1 MNILCRVAT
10 PGSLTENEHDSKY
23 VFSHI
28 RGSIHS
34 YDHMEGEAEYSWPL
48 CKELSVALKMFSRWQ
63 MNQSAAVPLCI
74 VKYLSNE
81 TIQGVAQIINIK

>member
-1 MNILCRVAT
+1 M
-10 PGSLTENEHDSKY
+10 ENEHDSKY

-63 MNQSAAVPLCI
+63 MNQSDAVP
-74 VKYLSNE
+74 
-81 TIQGVAQIINIK
+81 